1 MKNENIEKST
11 DIQQKKIGK
20 IVNSFGLKGELKIL
34 PNSANDFENLDMFY
48 ISGFDQEFKVE
59 KSIIKDNRFVK
70 LKIFGYDDIND
81 IEKFKGHDII
91 IASKKEKQ
99 LGVDEYLTENLIGCN
114 LIYNNKVVG
123 QITEVENFGAS
134 DIFVFIENK
143 EEKRVPFVDE
153 FIDKIDIKNKK
164 IFVTENFYDGVI

>member
-20 IVNSFGLKGELKIL
+20 MVNSFGLKGELKIL
-34 PNSANDFENLDMFY
+34 PNSANDFENLDIFY

-99 LGVDEYLTENLIGCN
+99 LGVDEYLTEDLIGCN
-114 LIYNNKVVG
+114 LIYKNKVVG